1 MYSIETT
8 TDGKIFRPLFI
19 DGRLRIYTNL
29 SNAKNGA
36 RQLLKNPKNH
46 YSMVRIINKDN
57 IKEFAVYVRKTDTGY
72 YEDIWDRNKP
82 EQAFKPHNS
91 DALLPENLS
100 TPIDIKVEKK
110 IDVVKTK
117 SVKADK
123 VEKKEEVKKDIK
135 TEPKVEKN
143 VETKPEVKPINK
155 VEVKNKIPLETLAEN
170 PKTNLAKVSVS
181 DKEKRI
187 QSLKEAHDKWKMKKA
202 NPPEIKKGDSLNNL
216 SDNHSV
222 KQVNDIYAS
231 LMGNLIDDAISQNNA
246 GKLFKLE
253 VMLSQGGY
261 SWYYKDNS
269 IHVDTTENVI
279 QKLKDLELVLDD

>member
-1 MYSIETT
+1 MYSVETT

-46 YSMVRIINKDN
+46 YSMVRIINKDDVG
-57 IKEFAVYVRKTDTGY
+57 EFAVYVRKTNTGY

-91 DALLPENLS
+91 NSLLPENLS

-110 IDVVKTK
+110 VEVVKIEP
-117 SVKADK
+117 VKTEK
-123 VEKKEEVKKDIK
+123 VEKKEEVKKDINV
-135 TEPKVEKN
+135 EPKVEK
-143 VETKPEVKPINK
+143 K
-155 VEVKNKIPLETLAEN
+155 VEVKNKIPLETLAEK

-269 IHVDTTENVI
+269 IHVDTTENVV
-279 QKLKDLELVLDD
+279 QKLKNLELVLDD

>member
-1 MYSIETT
+1 MYTVETT

-46 YSMVRIINKDN
+46 DSMIRIINKDN

-91 DALLPENLS
+91 NALLPENLS

-110 IDVVKTK
+110 VEIAKPE
-117 SVKADK
+117 SVKVDKLEKK
-123 VEKKEEVKKDIK
+123 VEPKVD
-135 TEPKVEKN
+135 KVEKN
-143 VETKPEVKPINK
+143 VETKPEVKSINK

-170 PKTNLAKVSVS
+170 PKTNLAKVNVS

-222 KQVNDIYAS
+222 KQVNDFYAS
-231 LMGNLIDDAISQNNA
+231 LMENLIDDAISQNNA

-269 IHVDTTENVI
+269 IHVDTTENVV
-279 QKLKDLELVLDD
+279 QKLKDLELILDD

>member
-1 MYSIETT
+1 MYTVETT

-46 YSMVRIINKDN
+46 YSMIRIINKDN

-91 DALLPENLS
+91 NALLPENLS

-110 IDVVKTK
+110 VEIAKPE
-117 SVKADK
+117 SVKVDKLEKK
-123 VEKKEEVKKDIK
+123 VEPKVD
-135 TEPKVEKN
+135 KVEKN
-143 VETKPEVKPINK
+143 VETKPEVKSINK

-170 PKTNLAKVSVS
+170 PKTNLAKVNVS

-222 KQVNDIYAS
+222 KQVNDFYAS
-231 LMGNLIDDAISQNNA
+231 LMENLIDDAISQNNA

-269 IHVDTTENVI
+269 IHVDTTENVV
-279 QKLKDLELVLDD
+279 QKLKDLELILDD